1 MKLRGKNEQL
11 NRKRIERGK
20 NATRRKNKTGSKKKK
35 KRQTSPAK
43 VKFKFRVCK
52 IKEECANVP

>member
-1 MKLRGKNEQL
+1 MNSLTERELKGGKMRHEEKTKLVQ
-11 NRKRIERGK
+11 
-20 NATRRKNKTGSKKKK
+20 KK

>member
-35 KRQTSPAK
+35 KADKPGKGK
-43 VKFKFRVCK
+43 VQVSSM
-52 IKEECANVP
+52 

>member
-1 MKLRGKNEQL
+1 MNSLTERELKGGKMRHE
-11 NRKRIERGK
+11 E
-20 NATRRKNKTGSKKKK
+20 KNKTGSKKK